1 METMSGSAA
10 LMRSMKKEGVKQV
23 FGLPGGAN
31 LPMYDELFKSDIRHI
46 LVRHEQSA
54 AHMADGFGR
63 VSRKP
68 GVCFA
73 TSGPGA
79 TNILTGIATAQADSA
94 PMVAVTGQVPV
105 KMIGRDAFQESDIIG
120 MSNPVVKY
128 AFQPRT
134 PEEVP
139 LAVRRGFYIAET
151 GRPGPV
157 LLDIPKD
164 VQQNEA
170 PMEFPE
176 EFQMRGYK
184 PWTDPDVIGIER
196 ATNMLLSSQKPVILA
211 GGGTIISSAFAE
223 LQAVAEMLGMP
234 VVTTFKGK
242 GAFPENHPLSMG
254 PIGMHGHAEA
264 NKIMVEADCVLAVG
278 TRFSDRSVGT
288 VEDFEK
294 RLKIIHIDVDP
305 AEIGKNQTANVAV
318 VGDVRASLRIMLSM
332 LAKKTTHENTV
343 WSKHALDLKSYWKDN
358 LKIHPGEMG
367 AARILRK
374 LREVLPKESIVTTE
388 VGQHQMWASLF
399 FNVIQPGT
407 FFSST
412 GLGTMGWG
420 FPAAIGAKVAK
431 PDVPVVD
438 IAGDGSFNMT
448 ENSLATSVLE
458 DIPVIVFLVNNFTL
472 GMVAQWQ
479 RTFYDRRMIGVDFSK
494 ILCLPLFQQNGQR
507 TVFPLPVAQVSFDHY
522 FVGLCMSVHP
532 YWSHGKRMIFR
543 KCPLAFE
550 CRDNRH
556 AKHFCNSLQFCK
568 SRRDYGS
575 TSGQYYWFL
584 R

>member
-1 METMSGSAA
+1 MSDNNKMENMIGATA
-10 LMRSMKKEGVKQV
+10 LMKSLEKEGVKEV

-31 LPMYDELFKSDIRHI
+31 LPMYDELGKSNIRHI

-79 TNILTGIATAQADSA
+79 TNLLTGIATAQADSA

-105 KMIGRDAFQESDIIG
+105 AMIGKDAFQESDIIG
-120 MSNPVVKY
+120 MANPALKY
-128 AFQPRT
+128 SYQPRT
-134 PEEVP
+134 PEEIPTMVKQ
-139 LAVRRGFYIAET
+139 GFYIAET

-164 VQQNEA
+164 VQQNEGKFT
-170 PMEFPE
+170 FPDE
-176 EFQMRGYK
+176 VRVPGYH
-184 PWTDPDVIGIER
+184 PWADPDITNTAR
-196 ATNMLLSSQKPVILA
+196 AVELLLSAQKPIILA
-211 GGGTIISSAFAE
+211 GGGVIISSAFAE
-223 LQAVAEMLGMP
+223 LQSIAELLMIP

-242 GAFPENHPLSMG
+242 GAFPENHPLSLG

-264 NKIMVEADCVLAVG
+264 NKLMTEADCVLAIG

-288 VEDFEK
+288 FAEFEK
-294 RLKIIHIDVDP
+294 NLKIIHMDVDP
-305 AEIGKNQTANVAV
+305 AEIGKNQTTSVAV
-318 VGDVRASLRIMLSM
+318 VGDVRASLRIFGKMLMDKAVRTSDDNPW
-332 LAKKTTHENTV
+332 L
-343 WSKHALDLKSYWKDN
+343 KHVKEVKQYWREN

-367 AARILRK
+367 AAKILRK
-374 LREVLPKESIVTTE
+374 LRELLPKESIVTTE

-399 FNVIQPGT
+399 FDAIHPGT

-420 FPAAIGAKVAK
+420 FPAAIGAKTAR

-448 ENSLATSVLE
+448 ENSLATAVLE
-458 DIPVIVFLVNNFTL
+458 DLPVIVFLINNSSL

-479 RTFYDRRMIGVDFSK
+479 RTFYDRRMVGVE
-494 ILCLPLFQQNGQR
+494 LN
-507 TVFPLPVAQVSFDHY
+507 
-522 FVGLCMSVHP
+522 
-532 YWSHGKRMIFR
+532 
-543 KCPLAFE
+543 KCPDYVKLAE
-550 CRDNRH
+550 SYGAQGLRAQSMDELDK
-556 AKHFCNSLQFCK
+556 AIKTALK
-568 SRRDYGS
+568 SEVATVIDIPIDPEEDVLPFVAPGTGLKDMILPS
-575 TSGQYYWFL
+575 
-584 R
+584 

>member
-1 METMSGSAA
+1 MSDNNKMENMIGATA
-10 LMRSMKKEGVKQV
+10 LMKSLEKEGVKEV

-31 LPMYDELFKSDIRHI
+31 LPMYDELGKSNIRHI

-79 TNILTGIATAQADSA
+79 TNLLTGIATAQADSA

-105 KMIGRDAFQESDIIG
+105 AMIGKDAFQESDIIG
-120 MSNPVVKY
+120 MANPALKY
-128 AFQPRT
+128 SYQPRT
-134 PEEVP
+134 PEEIPTMVKQ
-139 LAVRRGFYIAET
+139 GFYIAET

-164 VQQNEA
+164 VQQNEGKFT
-170 PMEFPE
+170 FPDE
-176 EFQMRGYK
+176 VRVPGYH
-184 PWTDPDVIGIER
+184 PWADPDITNTAR
-196 ATNMLLSSQKPVILA
+196 AVELLLSAQKPIILA
-211 GGGTIISSAFAE
+211 GGGVIISSAFAE
-223 LQAVAEMLGMP
+223 LQSIAELLMIP

-242 GAFPENHPLSMG
+242 GAFPENHPLSLG

-264 NKIMVEADCVLAVG
+264 NKLMTEADCVLAIG

-288 VEDFEK
+288 FAEFEK
-294 RLKIIHIDVDP
+294 NLKIIHMDVDP
-305 AEIGKNQTANVAV
+305 AEIGKNQTTSVAV
-318 VGDVRASLRIMLSM
+318 VGDVRASLRIFGKMLMDKAVRTSDDNPW
-332 LAKKTTHENTV
+332 L
-343 WSKHALDLKSYWKDN
+343 KHVKEVKQYWREN

-367 AARILRK
+367 AAKILRK
-374 LREVLPKESIVTTE
+374 LRELLPHESIVTTE

-399 FNVIQPGT
+399 FDAIHPGT

-420 FPAAIGAKVAK
+420 FPAAIGAKTAR

-448 ENSLATSVLE
+448 ENSLATAVLE
-458 DIPVIVFLVNNFTL
+458 DLPVIVFLINNYSL

-479 RTFYDRRMIGVDFSK
+479 RTFYDRRMVGVDLK
-494 ILCLPLFQQNGQR
+494 
-507 TVFPLPVAQVSFDHY
+507 
-522 FVGLCMSVHP
+522 
-532 YWSHGKRMIFR
+532 
-543 KCPLAFE
+543 KCPDYVKLAE
-550 CRDNRH
+550 SYGAQGLRAQSMDELDN
-556 AKHFCNSLQFCK
+556 AIKTALK
-568 SRRDYGS
+568 SDVATVIDIPIDPEEDVLPFVAPGTGLKDMILPS
-575 TSGQYYWFL
+575 
-584 R
+584 

>member
-1 METMSGSAA
+1 MENMIGAKA
-10 LMRSMKKEGVKQV
+10 LMKALEKEGVKEV

-31 LPMYDELFKSDIRHI
+31 LPMYDELYKSNIRHI
-46 LVRHEQSA
+46 LARHEQSA

-63 VSRKP
+63 VSRKA

-79 TNILTGIATAQADSA
+79 TNILTGLATAHADSA
-94 PMVAVTGQVPV
+94 PMVAITGQVPV
-105 KMIGRDAFQESDIIG
+105 AMIGRDAFQESDIIG
-120 MSNPVVKY
+120 MSHPCVKY

-134 PEEVP
+134 PEEIPEV
-139 LAVRRGFYIAET
+139 VKKGFYIAES

-170 PMEFPE
+170 EMTFPDTIK
-176 EFQMRGYK
+176 MRGYH
-184 PWTDPDVIGIER
+184 PWTDPDIVNVER
-196 ATNMLLSSQKPVILA
+196 AIEMLLSADKPIILA

-223 LQAVAEMLGMP
+223 LQAIAEMLMIP

-242 GAFPENHPLSMG
+242 GAFPENHALSLG

-264 NKIMVEADCVLAVG
+264 NKLMTQADCVLAIG

-288 VEDFEK
+288 FEEFEK
-294 RLKIIHIDVDP
+294 RLKIIHMDVDP
-305 AEIGKNQTANVAV
+305 AEIGKNQTTQVAV
-318 VGDVRASLRIMLSM
+318 VGDVKASLRIMIKM
-332 LAKKTTHENTV
+332 LQQKAIKKSDDNK
-343 WSKHALDLKSYWKDN
+343 WLKHVNETKAYWREN

-367 AARILRK
+367 AAKILRK
-374 LREVLPKESIVTTE
+374 LREVLPHEAICTTE

-399 FNVIQPGT
+399 FDVIQPGT

-420 FPAAIGAKVAK
+420 FPASIGAKAAK

-458 DIPVIVFLVNNFTL
+458 NLPVIVFLVNNYSL

-479 RTFYDRRMIGVDFSK
+479 RTFYDRRMIGVDQKDCPDYIK
-494 ILCLPLFQQNGQR
+494 IAESYG
-507 TVFPLPVAQVSFDHY
+507 AQGIRAQSLDELEKAIK
-522 FVGLCMSVHP
+522 VGLKSDVATVIDIP
-532 YWSHGKRMIFR
+532 IDPEEDVLPFVAPGTPLKDMIL
-543 KCPLAFE
+543 P
-550 CRDNRH
+550 
-556 AKHFCNSLQFCK
+556 S
-568 SRRDYGS
+568 
-575 TSGQYYWFL
+575 
-584 R
+584 

>member
-1 METMSGSAA
+1 MTDTNEPVTGAKA
-10 LMRSMKKEGVKQV
+10 LMTALEGEGVREV

-31 LPMYDELFKSDIRHI
+31 LPMYDEFNRCNIRHI

-54 AHMADGFGR
+54 AHMADGYGR
-63 VSRKP
+63 VSRRP

-79 TNILTGIATAQADSA
+79 TNLLTGIATAQADSA
-94 PMVAVTGQVPV
+94 PVVAVTGQVPV
-105 KMIGRDAFQESDIIG
+105 HFIGKDAFQESDIMG
-120 MSNPVVKY
+120 MANPVVKY

-139 LAVRRGFYIAET
+139 ISVQKAFYIAAT

-157 LLDIPKD
+157 LVDIPKD
-164 VQQNEA
+164 VQSAHAQ
-170 PMEFPE
+170 MRTVDGVS
-176 EFQMRGYK
+176 MRGYH
-184 PWTDPDVIGIER
+184 PWTDPDIQNVER
-196 ATNMLLSSQKPVILA
+196 AIETLIRADKPIILA

-223 LQAVAEMLGMP
+223 LQAVAEMLSIP

-264 NKIMVEADCVLAVG
+264 NKIITEADCVLAVG

-288 VEDFEK
+288 FEDFES
-294 RLKIIHIDVDP
+294 RRTIIHIDVDP
-305 AEIGKNQTANVAV
+305 AEIGKNQTTRVAV
-318 VGDVRASLRIMLSM
+318 VGDVKASLRVMLR
-332 LAKKTTHENTV
+332 LLEARKVGRDEGGEWV
-343 WSKHALDLKSYWKDN
+343 RHAREMREYWQEN
-358 LKIHPGEMG
+358 LKIHPGELG
-367 AARILRK
+367 AAKILRK
-374 LREVLPKESIVTTE
+374 LRQLLPPESVVTTE

-399 FNVIQPGT
+399 FDVISPGT

-420 FPAAIGAKVAK
+420 FPAAIGAKVAR

-458 DIPVIVFLVNNFTL
+458 DIPVIVFLVNNYSL

-479 RTFYDRRMIGVDFSK
+479 RTFYKRRMVGVDQGRCPDYVKLAESYGAQGIRAQSMDELDAAIRAALKSDVATVIDIPIDPEEDVLPFVQPGTPLSK
-494 ILCLPLFQQNGQR
+494 MILP
-507 TVFPLPVAQVSFDHY
+507 S
-522 FVGLCMSVHP
+522 
-532 YWSHGKRMIFR
+532 
-543 KCPLAFE
+543 
-550 CRDNRH
+550 
-556 AKHFCNSLQFCK
+556 
-568 SRRDYGS
+568 
-575 TSGQYYWFL
+575 
-584 R
+584 

>member
-1 METMSGSAA
+1 MENMIGAKA
-10 LMRSMKKEGVKQV
+10 LMKALEKEGVKEV

-31 LPMYDELFKSDIRHI
+31 LPMYDELYKSNIRHI
-46 LVRHEQSA
+46 LARHEQSA

-63 VSRKP
+63 VSRKA

-79 TNILTGIATAQADSA
+79 TNILTGLATAHADSA
-94 PMVAVTGQVPV
+94 PMVAITGQVPV
-105 KMIGRDAFQESDIIG
+105 AMIGRDAFQESDIIG
-120 MSNPVVKY
+120 MSHPCVKY

-134 PEEVP
+134 PEEIPEV
-139 LAVRRGFYIAET
+139 VKKGFYIAES

-170 PMEFPE
+170 EMTFPDTIK
-176 EFQMRGYK
+176 MRGYH
-184 PWTDPDVIGIER
+184 PWTDPDIVNVER
-196 ATNMLLSSQKPVILA
+196 AIEMLLSADKPIILA

-223 LQAVAEMLGMP
+223 LQAIAEMLMIP

-242 GAFPENHPLSMG
+242 GAFPENHALSLG

-264 NKIMVEADCVLAVG
+264 NKLMTQADCVLAIG

-288 VEDFEK
+288 FEEFEK
-294 RLKIIHIDVDP
+294 RLKIIHMDVDP
-305 AEIGKNQTANVAV
+305 AEIGKNQTTQVAV
-318 VGDVRASLRIMLSM
+318 VGDVKASLRIMIKM
-332 LAKKTTHENTV
+332 LQQKAIKKSDDNK
-343 WSKHALDLKSYWKDN
+343 WLKHVNETKAYWREN

-367 AARILRK
+367 AAKILRK
-374 LREVLPKESIVTTE
+374 LREVLPHEAICTTE

-399 FNVIQPGT
+399 FDVIQPGT

-420 FPAAIGAKVAK
+420 FPASIGAKAAK

-458 DIPVIVFLVNNFTL
+458 NLPVIVFLVNNYSL

-479 RTFYDRRMIGVDFSK
+479 RTFYDRRMIGVDQKDCPDYVK
-494 ILCLPLFQQNGQR
+494 IAESYG
-507 TVFPLPVAQVSFDHY
+507 AQGIRAQSLDELEKAIK
-522 FVGLCMSVHP
+522 VGLKSDVATVIDIP
-532 YWSHGKRMIFR
+532 IDPEEDVLPFVAPGTPLKDMIL
-543 KCPLAFE
+543 P
-550 CRDNRH
+550 
-556 AKHFCNSLQFCK
+556 S
-568 SRRDYGS
+568 
-575 TSGQYYWFL
+575 
-584 R
+584 

>member
-1 METMSGSAA
+1 
-10 LMRSMKKEGVKQV
+10 
-23 FGLPGGAN
+23 
-31 LPMYDELFKSDIRHI
+31 MYDEFARCDIRHI

-105 KMIGRDAFQESDIIG
+105 SMIGRDAFQESDIIG
-120 MSNPVVKY
+120 MANPVVKY
-128 AFQPRT
+128 AFQPRAASEI
-134 PEEVP
+134 PES
-139 LAVRRGFYIAET
+139 VRKGFFIAET

-157 LLDIPKD
+157 LIDIPKD
-164 VQQNEA
+164 VQQNEDD
-170 PMEFPE
+170 MVFPN
-176 EFQMRGYK
+176 EFQIKGYH
-184 PWTDPDVIGIER
+184 PWTDPDVANVER
-196 ATNMLLSSQKPVILA
+196 AIAILLNTERPVILA

-223 LQAVAEMLGMP
+223 LQALAELLMIP

-242 GAFPENHPLSMG
+242 GAFPENHPLSLG

-264 NKIMVEADCVLAVG
+264 NRIIDQADCVLAIG

-288 VEDFEK
+288 FEDFE
-294 RLKIIHIDVDP
+294 RRRKIIHMDVDP
-305 AEIGKNQTANVAV
+305 AEIGKNQTTSVAV
-318 VGDVRASLRIMLSM
+318 VGDVRASLRIMLK
-332 LAKKTTHENTV
+332 LLENKPRLVEETAWLKNAKET
-343 WSKHALDLKSYWKDN
+343 KSYWKEN

-367 AARILRK
+367 AAKILRK
-374 LREVLPKESIVTTE
+374 LRELLPADSIVTTE

-399 FNVIQPGT
+399 FDVIHPGT

-420 FPAAIGAKVAK
+420 FPAAIGAKVAR
-431 PDVPVVD
+431 PDVHVVD

-448 ENSLATSVLE
+448 ENSLATAVLE
-458 DIPVIVFLVNNFTL
+458 DIPVIVFLINNYSL

-479 RTFYDRRMIGVDFSK
+479 RTFYERRMIGVDQGQCPDYVKLAESYGAQGIRAQSLDELGSAIKAALASDVATVIDIPIDPEEDVLPFVAPGTPLK
-494 ILCLPLFQQNGQR
+494 DMILP
-507 TVFPLPVAQVSFDHY
+507 S
-522 FVGLCMSVHP
+522 
-532 YWSHGKRMIFR
+532 
-543 KCPLAFE
+543 
-550 CRDNRH
+550 
-556 AKHFCNSLQFCK
+556 
-568 SRRDYGS
+568 
-575 TSGQYYWFL
+575 
-584 R
+584 

>member
-1 METMSGSAA
+1 MTDTNEPVTGAKA
-10 LMRSMKKEGVKQV
+10 LMTALEGEGVREV

-31 LPMYDELFKSDIRHI
+31 LPMYDEFNRCNIRHI

-54 AHMADGFGR
+54 AHMADGYGR
-63 VSRKP
+63 VSRRP

-79 TNILTGIATAQADSA
+79 TNLLTGIATAQADSA
-94 PMVAVTGQVPV
+94 PVVAVTGQVPV
-105 KMIGRDAFQESDIIG
+105 HFIGKDAFQESDIMG
-120 MSNPVVKY
+120 MANPVVKY

-139 LAVRRGFYIAET
+139 ISVQKAFYIAAT

-157 LLDIPKD
+157 LVDIPKD
-164 VQQNEA
+164 VQSAHAQMR
-170 PMEFPE
+170 PVDGVS
-176 EFQMRGYK
+176 MRGYH
-184 PWTDPDVIGIER
+184 PWTDPDIQNVER
-196 ATNMLLSSQKPVILA
+196 AIETLIRADKPIILA
-211 GGGTIISSAFAE
+211 GGGAIISSAFAE
-223 LQAVAEMLGMP
+223 LQAVAEMLSIP

-264 NKIMVEADCVLAVG
+264 NKIITEADCVLAVG

-288 VEDFEK
+288 FEDFES
-294 RLKIIHIDVDP
+294 RRTIIHIDVDP
-305 AEIGKNQTANVAV
+305 AEIGKNQTTRVAV
-318 VGDVRASLRIMLSM
+318 VGDVKASLRVMLR
-332 LAKKTTHENTV
+332 LLEARKVDRDEGGEWV
-343 WSKHALDLKSYWKDN
+343 RHAREMREYWQEN
-358 LKIHPGEMG
+358 LKIHPGELG
-367 AARILRK
+367 AAKILRK
-374 LREVLPKESIVTTE
+374 LRQLLPPESVVTTE

-399 FNVIQPGT
+399 FDVISPGT

-420 FPAAIGAKVAK
+420 FPAAIGAKVAR

-458 DIPVIVFLVNNFTL
+458 DIPVIVFLVNNYSL

-479 RTFYDRRMIGVDFSK
+479 RTFYKRRMVGVDQGRCPDYVKLAESYGAQGIRAQSMDELDAAIRAALKSDVATVIDIPIDPEEDVLPFVQPGTPLSK
-494 ILCLPLFQQNGQR
+494 MILP
-507 TVFPLPVAQVSFDHY
+507 S
-522 FVGLCMSVHP
+522 
-532 YWSHGKRMIFR
+532 
-543 KCPLAFE
+543 
-550 CRDNRH
+550 
-556 AKHFCNSLQFCK
+556 
-568 SRRDYGS
+568 
-575 TSGQYYWFL
+575 
-584 R
+584 

>member
-1 METMSGSAA
+1 MSDNNKMETMIGATA
-10 LMRSMKKEGVKQV
+10 LMKALEKEGVKEV

-31 LPMYDELFKSDIRHI
+31 LPMYDELGKSNIRHI

-79 TNILTGIATAQADSA
+79 TNLLTGIATAQADSA

-105 KMIGRDAFQESDIIG
+105 EMIGKDAFQESDIIG
-120 MSNPVVKY
+120 MANPALKY
-128 AFQPRT
+128 SYQPRT
-134 PEEVP
+134 PEEIPTMVKQ
-139 LAVRRGFYIAET
+139 GFYIAET

-164 VQQNEA
+164 VQQNEGKFT
-170 PMEFPE
+170 FPDE
-176 EFQMRGYK
+176 VRVPGYH
-184 PWTDPDVIGIER
+184 PWADPDITNTAR
-196 ATNMLLSSQKPVILA
+196 AVELLLSAQKPIILA
-211 GGGTIISSAFAE
+211 GGGVIISSAFAE
-223 LQAVAEMLGMP
+223 LQSIAELLMIP

-242 GAFPENHPLSMG
+242 GAFPENHPLSLG

-264 NKIMVEADCVLAVG
+264 NKLMTEADCVLAIG

-288 VEDFEK
+288 FAEFEK
-294 RLKIIHIDVDP
+294 NLKIIHMDVDP
-305 AEIGKNQTANVAV
+305 AEIGKNQTTSVAV
-318 VGDVRASLRIMLSM
+318 VGDVRASLRIFGKMLMDRAVRTSDDNPW
-332 LAKKTTHENTV
+332 L
-343 WSKHALDLKSYWKDN
+343 KHVKEVKQYWREN

-367 AARILRK
+367 AAKILRK
-374 LREVLPKESIVTTE
+374 LRELLPKESIVTTE

-399 FNVIQPGT
+399 FDAIHPGT

-420 FPAAIGAKVAK
+420 FPAAIGAKTAR

-448 ENSLATSVLE
+448 ENSLATAVLE
-458 DIPVIVFLVNNFTL
+458 DLPVIVFLINNSSL

-479 RTFYDRRMIGVDFSK
+479 RTFYDRRMVGVE
-494 ILCLPLFQQNGQR
+494 LN
-507 TVFPLPVAQVSFDHY
+507 
-522 FVGLCMSVHP
+522 
-532 YWSHGKRMIFR
+532 
-543 KCPLAFE
+543 KCPDYVKLAE
-550 CRDNRH
+550 SYGAQGLRAQSMDELDK
-556 AKHFCNSLQFCK
+556 AIKTALK
-568 SRRDYGS
+568 SEVATVIDIPIDPEEDVLPFVAPGTGLKDMILPS
-575 TSGQYYWFL
+575 
-584 R
+584 

>member
-1 METMSGSAA
+1 MTA
-10 LMRSMKKEGVKQV
+10 LEGEGVREV

-31 LPMYDELFKSDIRHI
+31 LPMYDEFNRCNIRHI

-54 AHMADGFGR
+54 AHMADGYGR
-63 VSRKP
+63 VSRRP

-79 TNILTGIATAQADSA
+79 TNLLTGIATAQADSA
-94 PMVAVTGQVPV
+94 PVVAVTGQVPV
-105 KMIGRDAFQESDIIG
+105 HFIGKDAFQESDIMG
-120 MSNPVVKY
+120 MANPVVKY

-139 LAVRRGFYIAET
+139 ISVQKAFYIAST

-157 LLDIPKD
+157 LVDIPKD
-164 VQQNEA
+164 VQSAHAQMR
-170 PMEFPE
+170 PVDGVS
-176 EFQMRGYK
+176 MRGYH
-184 PWTDPDVIGIER
+184 PWTDPDIQNVER
-196 ATNMLLSSQKPVILA
+196 AIETLIRADKPIILA

-223 LQAVAEMLGMP
+223 LQAVAEMLSIP

-264 NKIMVEADCVLAVG
+264 NKIITEADCVLAVG

-288 VEDFEK
+288 FEDFES
-294 RLKIIHIDVDP
+294 RRTIIHIDVDP
-305 AEIGKNQTANVAV
+305 AEIGKNQTTRVAV
-318 VGDVRASLRIMLSM
+318 VGDVKASLRVMLR
-332 LAKKTTHENTV
+332 LLEARKVGRDEGGEWV
-343 WSKHALDLKSYWKDN
+343 RHAREMREYWQEN
-358 LKIHPGEMG
+358 LKIHPGELG
-367 AARILRK
+367 AAKILRK
-374 LREVLPKESIVTTE
+374 LRQLLPPESVVTTE

-399 FNVIQPGT
+399 FDVISPGT

-420 FPAAIGAKVAK
+420 FPAAIGAKVAR

-458 DIPVIVFLVNNFTL
+458 DIPVIVFLVNNYSL

-479 RTFYDRRMIGVDFSK
+479 RTFYKRRMVGVDQGRCPDYVKLAESYGAQGIRAQSMDELDAAIRAALKSDVATVIDIPIDPEEDVLPFVQPGTPLSK
-494 ILCLPLFQQNGQR
+494 MILP
-507 TVFPLPVAQVSFDHY
+507 S
-522 FVGLCMSVHP
+522 
-532 YWSHGKRMIFR
+532 
-543 KCPLAFE
+543 
-550 CRDNRH
+550 
-556 AKHFCNSLQFCK
+556 
-568 SRRDYGS
+568 
-575 TSGQYYWFL
+575 
-584 R
+584 